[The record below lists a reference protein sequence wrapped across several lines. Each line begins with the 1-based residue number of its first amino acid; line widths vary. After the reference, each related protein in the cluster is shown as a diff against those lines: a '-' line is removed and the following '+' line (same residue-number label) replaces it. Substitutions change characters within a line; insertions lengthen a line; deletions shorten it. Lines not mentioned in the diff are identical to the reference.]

1 MCLSFPTC
9 TGRVTAL
16 SSLAQLFG
24 FSGWHVRINCS
35 FRKKQPKYTQDISSC
50 FLQLVPLFCSSDS
63 PEGGTEIL
71 QAFELVLPKGNKKT
85 FSHLVLLNITNQA
98 QLIALQYSQTSR
110 FPEWEASDTVIE
122 VIQIL
127 RKKTTLL
134 SPAVDVFVIMKM
146 EPVIFPPVDSNE
158 RDGCTVKWAKNR
170 LPTLMTRLR

>member
-1 MCLSFPTC
+1 M
-9 TGRVTAL
+9 
-16 SSLAQLFG
+16 
-24 FSGWHVRINCS
+24 
-35 FRKKQPKYTQDISSC
+35 
-50 FLQLVPLFCSSDS
+50 
-63 PEGGTEIL
+63 EIL
-71 QAFELVLPKGNKKT
+71 QALELVLPKGNKKA

-146 EPVIFPPVDSNE
+146 EPLIFPPVDSNE
-158 RDGCTVKWAKNR
+158 RGGCIAKWAKNR
-170 LPTLMTRLR
+170 LSTLMTQLR